1 MCKVV
6 LVSGQENND
15 VGISVIPELS
25 EPLTSGIERV
35 CTMSEIQMSIQLA
48 NNSPRLVI
56 SYTNKAPTAPR

>member
-6 LVSGQENND
+6 LVSSQENNN

-35 CTMSEIQMSIQLA
+35 YTMSEIYVSIQLA

-56 SYTNKAPTAPR
+56 S